1 MRPSPHSNTSSSG
14 PGSRATGP
22 GTGVGGERRGIDRSD
37 LKDDFEKG
45 NPFDDA
51 HALPVS
57 KPASLAEKDLE
68 IQPTEFSLD
77 HRYPG
82 AMESDESP
90 AASRSEGAGG
100 WVGGPIVRK
109 PVPQSSKE
117 RELPELPRLPHTR
130 PREEDL
136 ECGQYERTERKE
148 GMI

>member
-1 MRPSPHSNTSSSG
+1 MGSG
-14 PGSRATGP
+14 S
-22 GTGVGGERRGIDRSD
+22 GVGRGRWSPDRSD

-45 NPFDDA
+45 SPFDDA

-90 AASRSEGAGG
+90 ADSRSGGTAGRIGA
-100 WVGGPIVRK
+100 PIVRK
-109 PVPQSSKE
+109 PVPQLWKE
-117 RELPELPRLPHTR
+117 RELPELPRFPHTR
-130 PREEDL
+130 GWEEDL
-136 ECGQYERTERKE
+136 ECGQYERRERKE
-148 GMI
+148 EMI